1 MSGQGIRDSELLW
14 LWALLEEAECE
25 SIKATCPPDFNWST
39 LHPEMGMTAL
49 QVLFTSLIHVRKF
62 THSDDDD
69 QIRKRAEI
77 LNLAE
82 WMISQ
87 GADPTLKAPD
97 DCQSGVGRFK
107 GDNKQTKIEICFG
120 GLSAITAL
128 MKVRLQMVEQCLE
141 GTRIDNYYTD
151 IECFGKLLAVFSR
164 PDPSGR
170 KKVMVSM
177 DSSVMHVWELMC
189 NDKATHDV
197 SFHTADGSVSA
208 HASILSKCSPVLAA
222 MLSSDMTEGRKRL
235 IEVKDAPGAG
245 VQLFLELMYTGSTG
259 SELGLEAALSALD
272 LAHMWQV
279 HNVVRMLEQ
288 ILHEMLCDDNFA
300 SVAEAAQLKDLKVL
314 MCACKAF
321 GAASTSVQ
329 AQLTARGCP
338 VPVLAL
344 MGVSEERFGKPAK
357 KRRTW

>member
-1 MSGQGIRDSELLW
+1 M
-14 LWALLEEAECE
+14 
-25 SIKATCPPDFNWST
+25 
-39 LHPEMGMTAL
+39 
-49 QVLFTSLIHVRKF
+49 
-62 THSDDDD
+62 
-69 QIRKRAEI
+69 
-77 LNLAE
+77 
-82 WMISQ
+82 MISQ

-97 DCQSGVGRFK
+97 ACQSGVVFFK
-107 GDNKQTKIEICFG
+107 ADKKKTDIEICFG

-128 MKVRLQMVEQCLE
+128 MNIRLQIVECVNQE
-141 GTRIDNYYTD
+141 GRMIDEYSTI
-151 IECFGKLLAVFSR
+151 IEWFGKLLAVFSR

-177 DSSVMHVWELMC
+177 DSSVIHVWDMMC

-235 IEVKDAPGAG
+235 IEVKDTPGAG

-259 SELGLEAALSALD
+259 SELVLEAALSALD

-288 ILHEMLCDDNFA
+288 ILQEMLSDDNFA